1 MTQATVPQFAEFPLS
16 EPILRAI
23 ADVGYESPSP
33 IQAQTL
39 PPLLEGRDLVG
50 QAQTGTGKTA
60 AFSLPLLSNLD
71 LSRREPQILV
81 LAPTRELA
89 IQVADSMQ
97 SYGRH
102 LSGFK
107 ITTLY
112 GGMSIGQQIRDLR
125 HGVHVVVGTP
135 GRLLDHLRRG
145 TLKLDGLSSVV
156 LDEADEM
163 LRMGFIDDVETILSQ
178 APETRQVV
186 LFSATMPLEIRKVAR
201 KHLTDP
207 VEIKIATE
215 TATVSSIAQ
224 RFWMVQGMR
233 KQDAL
238 IRILEAEEFDAA
250 IIFARTKT
258 MTAEVAELLE
268 NSGYSSAVLNGD
280 VSQALREKTVDRLK
294 RGSIDIVVAT
304 DVAARG
310 LDVERISH
318 VINYDIPLDTETYVH
333 RIGRTGRAGR
343 KGDAIL
349 FVHRRERRLLRNIER
364 ATRQQIEPMQL
375 PSNVDIAGRRIA
387 QFKEKVAETISN
399 QEDME
404 FFEDLVN
411 NLQEEKEYTPLQIAA
426 ALTYLVQKE
435 RPLRLPKE
443 PEPRF
448 RDDRESR
455 ERPQRRDRNNRS
467 NRSEEGMVSYRI
479 EVGRNHG
486 VTPKHIVGAI
496 ANEGGINSRHIGRI
510 RLFNTFSVVDLPDG
524 MPPETFEHLKQ
535 VQICGE
541 ATNISIDAGPRN
553 GGGPRRNSFRGNP
566 RPRRDNQF

>member
-1 MTQATVPQFAEFPLS
+1 MTQATVPQFAEFPLAG
-16 EPILRAI
+16 PILQAI

-39 PPLLEGRDLVG
+39 PPLLAGRDLVG

-71 LSRREPQILV
+71 LSRREPQVLV

-89 IQVADSMQ
+89 IQVADAMQ

-112 GGMSIGQQIRDLR
+112 GGQSIGQQIRDLR

-145 TLKLDGLSSVV
+145 TLSLEGLSAIV

-163 LRMGFIDDVETILSQ
+163 LRMGFIDDVETILDQ
-178 APETRQVV
+178 APDHRQVV

-201 KHLTDP
+201 KHLNDP
-207 VEIKIATE
+207 VEVKIAAK
-215 TATVSSIAQ
+215 TATVSTITQ
-224 RFWMVQGMR
+224 RYWMVQGMR

-258 MTAEVAELLE
+258 MTAELAELLE
-268 NSGYSSAVLNGD
+268 RSGYASAVLNGD
-280 VSQALREKTVDRLK
+280 VTQALREKTVERLK
-294 RGSIDIVVAT
+294 RGSLDIVVAT

-318 VINYDIPLDTETYVH
+318 VLNYDIPLDTETYVH

-343 KGDAIL
+343 QGDAIL
-349 FVHRRERRLLRNIER
+349 FVHHRERRLLRNIER
-364 ATRQQIEPMQL
+364 ATRQPIEAMQL
-375 PSNVDIAGRRIA
+375 PSNADIAARRIGH
-387 QFKEKVAETISN
+387 FKDKVAETIAN

-404 FFEDLVN
+404 FFEDLVH
-411 NLQEEKEYTPLQIAA
+411 NLQEERGYSPLQIAA
-426 ALTYLVQKE
+426 ALTLLVQKD
-435 RPLRLPKE
+435 RPLQLPKE
-443 PEPRF
+443 PEPQF
-448 RDDRESR
+448 RRD
-455 ERPQRRDRNNRS
+455 RPQRRDRDRNTHRP
-467 NRSEEGMVSYRI
+467 EEGMVGYRI
-479 EVGRNHG
+479 EVGRDHG
-486 VTPKHIVGAI
+486 ATPKHIVGAI

-510 RLFNTFSVVDLPDG
+510 RLFNSFSVVDLPEG
-524 MPPETFEHLKQ
+524 MPAETFEHLKQ
-535 VQICGE
+535 VCICGE
-541 ATNISIDAGPRN
+541 PASISVDAGPR
-553 GGGPRRNSFRGNP
+553 GGSGMRRSFRGDR
-566 RPRRDNQF
+566 RPRRDG

>member
-1 MTQATVPQFAEFPLS
+1 MTQATVPQFAEFSLA

-23 ADVGYESPSP
+23 ADVGYEAPSP

-39 PPLLEGRDLVG
+39 SPLLEGRDLVG

-60 AFSLPLLSNLD
+60 AFALPLLSNID
-71 LSRREPQILV
+71 LSRREPQVLV

-89 IQVADSMQ
+89 IQVADAMQ

-112 GGMSIGQQIRDLR
+112 GGQSIGQQIRDLR
-125 HGVHVVVGTP
+125 QGVHVVVGTP

-145 TLKLDGLSSVV
+145 TLKLDGLSAVV

-178 APETRQVV
+178 APDSRQVV

-207 VEIKIATE
+207 VEIKIEAK
-215 TATVSSIAQ
+215 TATVSSITQ
-224 RFWMVQGMR
+224 RYWTVQGMR

-238 IRILEAEEFDAA
+238 IRILEAENFDAA

-258 MTAEVAELLE
+258 MTAELAELLE
-268 NSGYSSAVLNGD
+268 NGGYASAVLNGD
-280 VSQALREKTVDRLK
+280 VSQALREKTVERLK
-294 RGSIDIVVAT
+294 RGSLDIVVAT

-375 PSNVDIAGRRIA
+375 PSNVDIAARRIV

-404 FFEDLVN
+404 FFEDLVH

-435 RPLRLPKE
+435 RPLQLPKE

-448 RDDRESR
+448 RDDRHDFGD
-455 ERPQRRDRNNRS
+455 RPQRRDRSHNRP
-467 NRSEEGMVSYRI
+467 EEGMVSYRI

-524 MPPETFEHLKQ
+524 MPPETFAHLKQ

-541 ATNISIDAGPRN
+541 STNISVDEGPR
-553 GGGPRRNSFRGNP
+553 GGGMRRNSFRGSR
-566 RPRRDNQF
+566 RPRRNSQV

>member
-1 MTQATVPQFAEFPLS
+1 MTQATVPQFAEFPLA
-16 EPILRAI
+16 EPILQAI

-60 AFSLPLLSNLD
+60 AFSLPLLSNLE
-71 LSRREPQILV
+71 LSRRKPQILV

-89 IQVADSMQ
+89 IQVSDSMQ

-145 TLKLDGLSSVV
+145 TLNLDSLSSVV

-178 APETRQVV
+178 APDSRQVV

-201 KHLTDP
+201 KHLSDP
-207 VEIKIATE
+207 VEIKIAAK

-280 VSQALREKTVDRLK
+280 VSQALREKTIDRLK
-294 RGSIDIVVAT
+294 RGSVDIVVAT

-375 PSNVDIAGRRIA
+375 PSNVDIAARRIA
-387 QFKEKVAETISN
+387 QFKEKVAETIAN
-399 QEDME
+399 QDEME
-404 FFEDLVN
+404 FFEDLVH

-426 ALTYLVQKE
+426 ALTYLVQKD
-435 RPLRLPKE
+435 RPLQLPKE

-448 RDDRESR
+448 RDDSDFR
-455 ERPQRRDRNNRS
+455 ERPQRRDRNRNHRP
-467 NRSEEGMVSYRI
+467 EEGMISYRI

-510 RLFNTFSVVDLPDG
+510 RLFNTFSVVDLPEG
-524 MPPETFEHLKQ
+524 MPAETFEHLKK

-541 ATNISIDAGPRN
+541 STNIAVDSGPRS
-553 GGGPRRNSFRGNP
+553 GGPRRNSFRGNR
-566 RPRRDNQF
+566 RPRRDSQF

>member
-1 MTQATVPQFAEFPLS
+1 MTQATVPQFAEFPLA

-71 LSRREPQILV
+71 ISRREPQILV

-145 TLKLDGLSSVV
+145 TLKLEGLSSVV

-178 APETRQVV
+178 APESRQVV

-207 VEIKIATE
+207 VEIKIAAK

-224 RFWMVQGMR
+224 RYWMVQGMR

-238 IRILEAEEFDAA
+238 IRILEAEDFDAA

-268 NSGYSSAVLNGD
+268 KSGYASAVLNGD

-343 KGDAIL
+343 NGDAIL

-364 ATRQQIEPMQL
+364 ATRQQIESMQL
-375 PSNVDIAGRRIA
+375 PSNVDIAARRIA
-387 QFKEKVAETISN
+387 QFKEKVAETIAN

-435 RPLRLPKE
+435 RPLQLPKE
-443 PEPRF
+443 PEPTF
-448 RDDRESR
+448 RDEREF
-455 ERPQRRDRNNRS
+455 RD
-467 NRSEEGMVSYRI
+467 
-479 EVGRNHG
+479 
-486 VTPKHIVGAI
+486 
-496 ANEGGINSRHIGRI
+496 
-510 RLFNTFSVVDLPDG
+510 
-524 MPPETFEHLKQ
+524 
-535 VQICGE
+535 
-541 ATNISIDAGPRN
+541 
-553 GGGPRRNSFRGNP
+553 
-566 RPRRDNQF
+566 